1 MTIIQTVEV
10 PANRRV
16 HLDFEVPR
24 EVPEG
29 KTSIIM
35 QFPDRKEAQD
45 SKPSPKDGKLKLSRK
60 EIDELRK
67 DCPIT
72 ERLTGIL
79 KGLVPS
85 DITIEQIRDDRLA
98 KYLK

>member
-29 KTSIIM
+29 KTSVIM
-35 QFPDRKEAQD
+35 QFPDRKEAQQEGGEWVN
-45 SKPSPKDGKLKLSRK
+45 PLLGLGKAMGSTLTLDRFMEMQNEDIAR
-60 EIDELRK
+60 EIENDQ
-67 DCPIT
+67 
-72 ERLTGIL
+72 RLWG
-79 KGLVPS
+79 K
-85 DITIEQIRDDRLA
+85 
-98 KYLK
+98 